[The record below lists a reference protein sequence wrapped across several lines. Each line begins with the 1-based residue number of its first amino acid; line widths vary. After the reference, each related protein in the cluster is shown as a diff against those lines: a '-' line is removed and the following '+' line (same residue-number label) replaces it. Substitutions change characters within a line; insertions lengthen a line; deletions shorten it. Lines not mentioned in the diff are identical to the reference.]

1 MCKICFKAMGVS
13 KLKANNIYIGG
24 SKLLFIVSK
33 LILDLAIGF
42 RLTPQGVLVCL
53 VHNPIGLDKDVI
65 LAWCVIVVSH
75 VDWEKKLLA
84 LHVLMCFKSYGHLWA
99 QSKQYLNTRE
109 RVVTMFMPKFKRF
122 DSIILIMIIETLQ
135 SSF

>member
-1 MCKICFKAMGVS
+1 MGVS

-24 SKLLFIVSK
+24 SKSLFIVSK

-65 LAWCVIVVSH
+65 LA
-75 VDWEKKLLA
+75 
-84 LHVLMCFKSYGHLWA
+84 
-99 QSKQYLNTRE
+99 
-109 RVVTMFMPKFKRF
+109 
-122 DSIILIMIIETLQ
+122 
-135 SSF
+135 